1 MAARRFWR
9 ELYGIY
15 LPQRKNVSVVPQCL
29 ASGLC
34 RVAAR
39 PRTEIVEAKP

>member
-15 LPQRKNVSVVPQCL
+15 LPQRKNVSVVPECL
-29 ASGLC
+29 AAGSAG
-34 RVAAR
+34 RAHER
-39 PRTEIVEAKP
+39 